1 MTSFVEKYPEL
12 LNLGEDEVK
21 VYKLLDE
28 AGESSAKVI
37 SAQTK
42 IPYSHIHAVLYR
54 LQQEGLVISRGEVPK
69 LFALRFKDPE
79 LPKLWLG
86 KHHGSKKTLGRKQ

>member
-37 SAQTK
+37 STQTK
-42 IPYSHIHAVLYR
+42 VPYSRIHTVLYQ
-54 LQQEGLVISRGEVPK
+54 LQQEDLVISRGETPK

-79 LPKLWLG
+79 LPKLWPG
-86 KHHGSKKTLGRKQ
+86 KDQSSKKIFGGK

>member
-1 MTSFVEKYPEL
+1 MASFVEKFPEL

-21 VYKLLDE
+21 VYKYLDE
-28 AGESSAKVI
+28 AGESSAKNI

-42 IPYSHIHAVLYR
+42 VPYSRIHQALYR
-54 LQQEGLVISRGEVPK
+54 LQQEGLTISRGETPK

-79 LPKLWLG
+79 VPKLWP
-86 KHHGSKKTLGRKQ
+86 RKQRGH